1 MEELQELIEDQ
12 PVVMDREFSYENL
25 FADLEEEGIRFVCR
39 LNTGNHPTFYDEE
52 GNKVIL
58 SLKPG
63 ERERVF
69 RRGLYY
75 KGKIKVNVAGEWEK
89 GFKQPLFWPGA

>member
-1 MEELQELIEDQ
+1 M
-12 PVVMDREFSYENL
+12 V
-25 FADLEEEGIRFVCR
+25 G
-39 LNTGNHPTFYDEE
+39 EE
-52 GNKVIL
+52 GNRVIL

-63 ERERVF
+63 ERAL

-89 GFKQPLFWPGA
+89 GFKQPLGVITNLEPEEGLKVYQARMN